1 MRAEDLKLDELVRFS
16 QGLVELH
23 GHRYVLH
30 DGFSM
35 AQFRHDLVQML
46 GEDQA
51 RRVFTRFGYFWGQ
64 ADAAAMKRLFN
75 WDNIREWLLA
85 GLMLH
90 MLEGFAVTELKSLE
104 INEAQ
109 GHFRMELSWHDSI
122 EVDEQLLE
130 LGAAKRP
137 SCWKMIG
144 YASGYASYCMGKRVY
159 FIEKGCK
166 AAGKPECFAVGKD
179 VDSWGAGELA
189 AHLPYF
195 QADAVSA
202 DVLRLSQQI
211 REQQLE
217 LDRHRQMLQEAQRGP
232 TIGGTEVRSRAFLK
246 VIQTANRVAKFD
258 ISVLITGETGVGK
271 ELLARHLHSQSPRVD
286 APFLPVNCGALAET
300 LLESELFGHK
310 AGSFTGAVRDH
321 AGLFEEARGGT
332 IFLDEIGDI
341 TPGLQVKLLRVLQEH
356 EIMRV
361 GETRP
366 RKVDIRVIA
375 ATNHDLEKAIAEGT
389 FRKDLYYR
397 LSVVRIHVPTL
408 RERRDDVL
416 PLARHFTKIY
426 AKRLGLPR
434 LRLDA
439 ASLDFILTYSWPGN
453 VRELE
458 NAIEHAAVLCSDGL
472 IRPENLP
479 PHILMPLS
487 LAEDD
492 SGPGRSL
499 EAVELEHIR
508 RVLKETNGNRVE
520 AARILKIGM
529 TTLYRKLRMIK
540 RLESKSW

>member
-30 DGFSM
+30 DAFSM
-35 AQFRHDLVQML
+35 AQHRHDMVQML

-75 WDNIREWLLA
+75 WDSTREWLLA
-85 GLMLH
+85 GPKLH
-90 MLEGFAVTELKSLE
+90 MLEGFAVAELKSLE
-104 INEAQ
+104 LDEAK
-109 GHFRMELSWHDSI
+109 GHFLAEFTWHNSI
-122 EVDEQLLE
+122 EVEEQLLE
-130 LGAAKRP
+130 LGAAKYP

-144 YASGYASYCMGKRVY
+144 YASGYASYCLGKSVY
-159 FIEKGCK
+159 FIEKECK
-166 AAGKPECFAVGKD
+166 AVGKPGCVAVGKD
-179 VDSWGAGELA
+179 VDSWGAELA

-202 DVLRLSQQI
+202 RVMQLSQQI
-211 REQQLE
+211 RQQQLE
-217 LDRHRQMLQEAQRGP
+217 LAQQRQTLQEAQQGP
-232 TIGGTEVRSRAFLK
+232 MIAATEVRSRAFQK
-246 VIQTANRVAKFD
+246 VVQTANRVAKFD
-258 ISVLITGETGVGK
+258 TSVLITGETGVGK
-271 ELLARHLHSQSPRVD
+271 ELLARHLHSQSTRSD
-286 APFLPVNCGALAET
+286 APFLAVNCGALAET
-300 LLESELFGHK
+300 LLESELFGYK
-310 AGSFTGAVRDH
+310 AGAFTGALHDH
-321 AGLFEEARGGT
+321 PGLFEEARGGT

-341 TPGLQVKLLRVLQEH
+341 TPGLQLKLLRVLQEH

-375 ATNHDLEKAIAEGT
+375 ATNRDLEKDVAEGR

-397 LSVVRIHVPTL
+397 LSVVRIHVPPL

-416 PLARHFTKIY
+416 PLARQFTKTF

-434 LRLDA
+434 LKLDA
-439 ASLDFILTYSWPGN
+439 SCLDFLLSYSWPGN

-479 PHILMPLS
+479 SHVVMPLPP
-487 LAEDD
+487 AGD
-492 SGPGRSL
+492 SAPDRSL

-508 RVLKETNGNRVE
+508 RVLEKTKGNREE
-520 AARILKIGM
+520 AARILKIGL
-529 TTLYRKLRMIK
+529 TTLYRKLQMIK
-540 RLESKSW
+540 RLESRGS